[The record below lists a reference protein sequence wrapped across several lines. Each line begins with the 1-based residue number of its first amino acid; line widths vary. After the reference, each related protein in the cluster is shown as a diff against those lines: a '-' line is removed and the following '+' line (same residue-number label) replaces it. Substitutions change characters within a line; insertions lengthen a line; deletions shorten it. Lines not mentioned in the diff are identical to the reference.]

1 MAKLKVLY
9 QSDSA
14 ASKTGFGRVSR
25 ALLSHLYQTGKYEI
39 VQICCGLHKHHPD
52 LQKVPWKCIGTLP
65 GTQREID
72 ELNKDPNTARRVSY
86 GSNTVDWVV
95 KEEKPDVFFGVQDI
109 WGVEFS
115 TSKPWFKEI
124 SSVIWSTLDSR
135 PILPMAI
142 EAARKVD
149 NYWMWSDFATKDLKA
164 LGHDHVKT
172 VHGPVDHTFFGR
184 YSDEDRNKLRDR
196 FIIDHDTFIVGFVF
210 RNQLRKSVPNLLE
223 GFAKF
228 KKETNAKAKLLLHT
242 HFSEGWNIPNQM
254 KKHGIDQADILTT
267 YICKNCRNHVVH
279 SFVGQEKDCP
289 VCKKEKSL
297 TTTSPAFGVSEKQ
310 LADVYNLMDVYCHPF
325 TSGGQEIPI
334 QEAKFSE
341 LITLV
346 TNYSCGEELVQ
357 EGAESLPLEWFKYIE
372 HNTEF
377 DKASTDPRSIT
388 KQLKKVYSMP
398 KDKKRQ
404 KEIAARKWVMDNYS
418 IEVIGKFFVD
428 FLDSCPKTT
437 YDFKFDEEEKNP
449 EADIPNID
457 SDSEWVKSLYKN
469 ILNTNVTNDDDGL
482 KFWENKLKKSEE

>member
-1 MAKLKVLY
+1 
-9 QSDSA
+9 
-14 ASKTGFGRVSR
+14 
-25 ALLSHLYQTGKYEI
+25 
-39 VQICCGLHKHHPD
+39 
-52 LQKVPWKCIGTLP
+52 
-65 GTQREID
+65 
-72 ELNKDPNTARRVSY
+72 
-86 GSNTVDWVV
+86 
-95 KEEKPDVFFGVQDI
+95 
-109 WGVEFS
+109 
-115 TSKPWFKEI
+115 
-124 SSVIWSTLDSR
+124 
-135 PILPMAI
+135 
-142 EAARKVD
+142 
-149 NYWMWSDFATKDLKA
+149 
-164 LGHDHVKT
+164 
-172 VHGPVDHTFFGR
+172 
-184 YSDEDRNKLRDR
+184 
-196 FIIDHDTFIVGFVF
+196 
-210 RNQLRKSVPNLLE
+210 
-223 GFAKF
+223 
-228 KKETNAKAKLLLHT
+228 
-242 HFSEGWNIPNQM
+242 
-254 KKHGIDQADILTT
+254 
-267 YICKNCRNHVVH
+267 
-279 SFVGQEKDCP
+279 
-289 VCKKEKSL
+289 
-297 TTTSPAFGVSEKQ
+297 
-310 LADVYNLMDVYCHPF
+310 MDVYCHPF